1 MEDNRSALEKLE
13 SKLKDLWR
21 KSGKA
26 SIIAAR
32 HSEFV
37 IEPKV
42 FIGNKLHP
50 EILKLMIMQYLANT
64 SAQDSGIGNVEV
76 TPQKL
81 IIKTPDGKELVAVR
95 DRKII
100 RQYLSQRA

>member
-1 MEDNRSALEKLE
+1 MEQEKSALEKLE
-13 SKLKDLWR
+13 SKLKELWR

-26 SIIAAR
+26 NIIAAR

-42 FIGNKLHP
+42 FIGNKVHP
-50 EILKLMIMQYLANT
+50 EVLKILIMQYLAN
-64 SAQDSGIGNVEV
+64 SSSQDSGIGNVEI
-76 TPQKL
+76 TPKKL

-95 DRKII
+95 DKKLI
-100 RQYLSQRA
+100 RQYMSQQV

>member
-26 SIIAAR
+26 NIIAAR

-42 FIGNKLHP
+42 FIGDQLHP
-50 EILKLMIMQYLANT
+50 EILKLMIMQYLAKA
-64 SAQDSGIGNVEV
+64 SAQDSGIGNVEI

-81 IIKTPDGKELVAVR
+81 IIKTPGGKELVAVR
-95 DRKII
+95 DKKLI
-100 RQYLSQRA
+100 RQCLSQQA